1 MILNVHAGHSLICR
15 GASAILDE
23 VDEDRK
29 VKNAVINYLRQQGH
43 TVYDCTDD
51 SGRTQRDNLSAIV
64 RNCNTH
70 TVDYD
75 VSIHLN
81 SGRNDYT
88 GDGSIGGVEVYGFDN
103 GVAGISNRICNE
115 ISDTLGITNRG
126 FKINKGLYV
135 LSSTKAPALLIECCF
150 VDDKDDAAR
159 WNADNCAKAI
169 VKGITGAAVNHPE
182 NETEAKL
189 KENEYNKKSY
199 IIAGKAEKMYG
210 FRTIKPVT
218 VRVAPNDKADII
230 TTIPSG
236 SNQGINQI
244 TKDGWGHLANNAGWI
259 LLKGYCTAINSTGYE
274 LKASE
279 AAVRETAS
287 GKSRRVATLKKGS
300 RQPICFI
307 ASNGFGLISNFA
319 GWVNLKAFKK
329 I

>member
-1 MILNVHAGHSLICR
+1 MILNIHAGHSLICR
-15 GASAILDE
+15 GASVILDE

-51 SGRTQRDNLSAIV
+51 NGRTQRDNLSAIV

-70 TVDYD
+70 AVDYD
-75 VSIHLN
+75 ISIHLN
-81 SGRNDYT
+81 SGRNDYA

-103 GVAGISNRICNE
+103 GVADISNRICNE
-115 ISDTLGITNRG
+115 ISSALGITNRG

-135 LSSTKAPALLIECCF
+135 LSSTIAPALLIECCF
-150 VDDKDDAAR
+150 VDDKDDAVR
-159 WNADNCAKAI
+159 WDADKCAKAI
-169 VKGITGAAVNHPE
+169 VKGITGTTVNHPV
-182 NETEAKL
+182 NATEAKL

-199 IIAGKAEKMYG
+199 TIAGKAEKMYG

-218 VRVAPNDKADII
+218 VRLAPNSNADIVANL
-230 TTIPSG
+230 PGDSR
-236 SNQGINQI
+236 QGIDRI

-259 LLKGYCTAINSTGYE
+259 LLKGYCTAINSVGYE

-279 AAVRETAS
+279 AAVREIAS

-300 RQPICFI
+300 RQPVCFI
-307 ASNGFGLISNFA
+307 SDNGFGLISNYA